1 MGVPTQSGFDLFG
14 TYVHLGATGEAPAVE
29 GGDEFWRL
37 PATELDRKFGG
48 WLVSAYHMTGD
59 TRAWETHPSGDELL
73 YLLSGAID
81 VVLEMDDGERTI
93 ELRAG
98 SACVVPRGRWHRQ
111 IVRSPGDILSNL
123 RQGDAAPPGLERGGL
138 EMPDQEKVLRTAFVV
153 GAVTDALAIAPMI
166 VPGLAK
172 LL

>member
-1 MGVPTQSGFDLFG
+1 VQGEGYVLPERRCIAYGDALILRRSAAFRAFRPECFGKEVSMGVPTQSGFDLFG

-73 YLLSGAID
+73 YLLSGAND
-81 VVLEMDDGERTI
+81 VVLEMDDGQRTI

-111 IVRSPGDILSNL
+111 IVRSPGDILSMTFGKGTQH
-123 RQGDAAPPGLERGGL
+123 RP
-138 EMPDQEKVLRTAFVV
+138 V
-153 GAVTDALAIAPMI
+153 
-166 VPGLAK
+166 
-172 LL
+172 

>member
-123 RQGDAAPPGLERGGL
+123 RQGDAAPPGL
-138 EMPDQEKVLRTAFVV
+138 
-153 GAVTDALAIAPMI
+153 
-166 VPGLAK
+166 
-172 LL
+172 